1 MNTPR
6 SVSKWYAIT
15 IVGGI
20 GVAIGFILYALSY
33 RPTAMTSTPAVHEA
47 SNRNLWFNKYA
58 MTPQPTPAPPHIVSS
73 PYRSAEPPPSIT
85 LPPPPVQAYQ
95 VPNPSRPS
103 LNGSARASVN
113 TWQRSTVASALS
125 RTTAIRLRRHA

>member
-33 RPTAMTSTPAVHEA
+33 RPLPPTSTPAVHQA
-47 SNRNLWFNKYA
+47 SNSNLWFNKYA
-58 MTPQPTPAPPHIVSS
+58 MTPQPTPAPLHIVSS
-73 PYRSAEPPPSIT
+73 PFRPAEPPPSIT

-95 VPNPSRPS
+95 VPKPEPTISE
-103 LNGSARASVN
+103 
-113 TWQRSTVASALS
+113 WQRA
-125 RTTAIRLRRHA
+125 RQRE